1 MILILKLD
9 KKEHLVADHRQ
20 RAGRLGKGMQRIFIS
35 RKGQTEVTLILQRAI
50 KVKLRATRAIGLIS
64 SRSPNGNQ
72 EKVKETEAINLP
84 AATQKL
90 GAVPSARRKIVGL
103 EHLGTLLVV
112 SRSVKGQHEV
122 VLAPSSDGPE

>member
-9 KKEHLVADHRQ
+9 KKEHLVVDHRQ
-20 RAGRLGKGMQRIFIS
+20 RAGRSGKGRQRIFIS
-35 RKGQTEVTLILQRAI
+35 RKGQAEVTLILQKAI

-72 EKVKETEAINLP
+72 EKVKETEAINRL
-84 AATQKL
+84 AATKKL
-90 GAVPSARRKIVGL
+90 GAVASARHKIVGL

-122 VLAPSSDGPE
+122 